1 MEEPLEEDASEHVE
15 KMSAG
20 GSGLVREISFF
31 KVRKLVRMIYQVS
44 HNWGNKDGMHLG

>member
-1 MEEPLEEDASEHVE
+1 MEEPLEEDAPEHVE
-15 KMSAG
+15 KVSAS

-44 HNWGNKDGMHLG
+44 HS